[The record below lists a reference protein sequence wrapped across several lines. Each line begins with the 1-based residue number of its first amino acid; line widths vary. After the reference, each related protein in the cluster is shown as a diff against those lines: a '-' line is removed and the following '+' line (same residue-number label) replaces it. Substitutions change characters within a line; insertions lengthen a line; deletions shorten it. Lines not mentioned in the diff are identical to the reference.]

1 MRKLSLKIVT
11 MTLCMMMLF
20 TLTTKNT
27 NAKTASGY
35 YYTDTSVCTTFKK
48 KGRKL
53 YVKNVKGRSI
63 EYYKTNNI
71 NRMKKVGRYK
81 VFKVSKKCK
90 YYLTS
95 VSSDE
100 RRLFDSTYTRRIKY
114 KKITSTIK
122 DIRKSGEWNCGLI
135 VVVKKGYVT
144 KIMMIYS

>member
-1 MRKLSLKIVT
+1 MKKLALKIVT
-11 MTLCMMMLF
+11 MALCMMMLF
-20 TLTTKNT
+20 TITTKNT

-63 EYYKTNNI
+63 EYYKKNN
-71 NRMKKVGRYK
+71 NRKSKRVGRYK
-81 VFKVSKKCK
+81 VFKLSKRCK

-95 VSSDE
+95 VSSDG
-100 RRLFDSTYTRRIKY
+100 RRLFDSSYTRRIKY

-122 DIRKSGEWNCGLI
+122 DIRKSGDWNCGLI

>member
-1 MRKLSLKIVT
+1 MKKLALKIVT
-11 MTLCMMMLF
+11 MALCMMMLF
-20 TLTTKNT
+20 TITTKNT

-63 EYYKTNNI
+63 EYYKKNN
-71 NRMKKVGRYK
+71 NRKSKRVGRYK
-81 VFKVSKKCK
+81 VFKLSKRCK

-95 VSSDE
+95 VSSDG
-100 RRLFDSTYTRRIKY
+100 RRLFDSSYTRRIKY
-114 KKITSTIK
+114 KNITSTIK
-122 DIRKSGEWNCGLI
+122 DIRKSRDWNCGLI